1 MSSLHSF
8 NIDKLKS
15 DFQSILFLQNEV
27 LTKKKVLVEKL
38 AELKTVYNDLVKRNN
53 KKIFLFCLD
62 SFYFQYK
69 CLMIE
74 MENLSRYISL
84 INNRMYGDYYKL
96 YHIILLQTTESSIK
110 PLTAEFKKYPP
121 YKDLEPFYEYKM
133 SDIIKIHADILR
145 IVQYLHSHFADKEQK
160 ISNYQD
166 TPHVGNSITSFI
178 QTLEYENTLL
188 YEQIGLYINYIG
200 FFHVSQTQFL
210 KKLFDRIQ
218 VFQLEIESDILSN
231 HSSTSIK
238 EQPALQDVSDTISTA
253 PSLDSFF
260 MLKAQEVPSEIE
272 LLLCQTEEIL
282 DQGEEIFSKWKLD
295 LDPDLDP
302 HPHANTEIE
311 IETNTSAKPQIQ
323 IQMQIQ
329 HLEENEKEIE
339 NTDSDIQRIDQ
350 EDTEEK

>member
-8 NIDKLKS
+8 NIDRLKN
-15 DFQSILFLQNEV
+15 DFQSILILQNEI
-27 LTKKKVLVEKL
+27 LTKKKVLAEKL
-38 AELKTVYNDLVKRNN
+38 AELKIIYNDLVKRNN

-69 CLMIE
+69 TLMIE

-96 YHIILLQTTESSIK
+96 YHIILLQTTEASIQ
-110 PLTAEFKKYPP
+110 PLMAEFKKYPS
-121 YKDLEPFYEYKM
+121 YKDLEPYYEYKM

-145 IVQYLHSHFADKEQK
+145 VIHYLHTHFVDKEQS
-160 ISNYQD
+160 ISKYQD

-188 YEQIGLYINYIG
+188 HEQIGLYINYIS

-210 KKLFDRIQ
+210 KKLFERIQ
-218 VFQLEIESDILSN
+218 GFHMEIENDILSN
-231 HSSTSIK
+231 HSSTLIK
-238 EQPALQDVSDTISTA
+238 EQSSLQDVSDTISTA

-260 MLKAQEVPSEIE
+260 MLKSQEVPSEIE

-295 LDPDLDP
+295 LDTDPD
-302 HPHANTEIE
+302 ANTEID
-311 IETNTSAKPQIQ
+311 TNTSAKPQIQ
-323 IQMQIQ
+323 MQIQIQNQ
-329 HLEENEKEIE
+329 HLEENEQIIE
-339 NTDSDIQRIDQ
+339 NTDSDVQHIDLEQ
-350 EDTEEK
+350 K

>member
-38 AELKTVYNDLVKRNN
+38 SELKIVYNDLVKRNN

-74 MENLSRYISL
+74 MDNLSRYISL

-145 IVQYLHSHFADKEQK
+145 IVQYLHSHFVDKEQK

-188 YEQIGLYINYIG
+188 HEQIGLYINYIG

-218 VFQLEIESDILSN
+218 VFQLEIENDILSN
-231 HSSTSIK
+231 HSSTSMK

-260 MLKAQEVPSEIE
+260 ILKAQEVPSEIE

-282 DQGEEIFSKWKLD
+282 DQGEEIFCKWKLD

-302 HPHANTEIE
+302 NTEIE
-311 IETNTSAKPQIQ
+311 IETNTNANPQIQ
-323 IQMQIQ
+323 IQIQ

-350 EDTEEK
+350 EDTE

>member
-38 AELKTVYNDLVKRNN
+38 AELKLVYNDLVKRNN

-69 CLMIE
+69 TLMIE
-74 MENLSRYISL
+74 MENLSRYMSL

-96 YHIILLQTTESSIK
+96 YHIILLQSTESSIR
-110 PLTAEFKKYPP
+110 PLMTEFKKYPA

-145 IVQYLHSHFADKEQK
+145 IIQFLHSNFVNKEQN

-188 YEQIGLYINYIG
+188 HEQIGLYINYIG

-218 VFQLEIESDILSN
+218 GFQREIENDILSN
-231 HSSTSIK
+231 HSSTK
-238 EQPALQDVSDTISTA
+238 ETPVIQDVSDSITNS

-260 MLKAQEVPSEIE
+260 TLKAQETPSEIE
-272 LLLCQTEEIL
+272 LLLCQTEQMLE
-282 DQGEEIFSKWKLD
+282 QSEEIFCQWKLD
-295 LDPDLDP
+295 EPFI
-302 HPHANTEIE
+302 N
-311 IETNTSAKPQIQ
+311 S
-323 IQMQIQ
+323 
-329 HLEENEKEIE
+329 EKETPNPE
-339 NTDSDIQRIDQ
+339 NQPSIQRI
-350 EDTEEK
+350 EPEEEENNSDIGDK